1 MVKTSKLNPVTS
13 PKATKAV
20 SKKVSKSTSGKKA
33 SLYNLQAEKI
43 KDIVLPAKFFE
54 AKINEK
60 LIAQSVKVY
69 LHNQRA
75 AHAIAK
81 HRGEVAGTTKKMYA
95 QKGTGNARH
104 STAKAPQ
111 FVGGGSAH
119 GPRGNQK
126 SPLHFSQKLRQ
137 AALKSVLT
145 KFADNKSIIIID
157 KISPIESKTK
167 VAVDF
172 IGKLRKQNELLANS
186 RKIGII
192 TSRGF
197 DSVKR
202 AFGNIPDI
210 TLISAKSLNSY
221 ILSRQNYLIFTAS
234 ALKHL
239 TK

>member
-1 MVKTSKLNPVTS
+1 MAKTIKSKNTLSLPKVTKPATS
-13 PKATKAV
+13 P
-20 SKKVSKSTSGKKA
+20 KA

-43 KDIVLPAKFFE
+43 KDITLDKDIFE
-54 AKINEK
+54 YKINEK
-60 LIAQSVKVY
+60 LIAQSIKIY

-119 GPRGNQK
+119 GPRGDQK
-126 SPLHFSQKLRQ
+126 SPQHFSQKLRQ
-137 AALKSVLT
+137 SALRSVLS
-145 KFADNKSIIIID
+145 KFAQNKSILVIEKLSKIEPRTKAAWSFVD
-157 KISPIESKTK
+157 KLE
-167 VAVDF
+167 
-172 IGKLRKQNELLANS
+172 KQNELLANS

-192 TSRGF
+192 TSRSL
-197 DSVKR
+197 DNVKR
-202 AFGNIPDI
+202 AFGNIPGFNI
-210 TLISAKSLNSY
+210 LSVKSLNSY
-221 ILSRQNYLIFTAS
+221 DLSRQNYLMFTAT
-234 ALKHL
+234 ALKQL

>member
-1 MVKTSKLNPVTS
+1 M
-13 PKATKAV
+13 
-20 SKKVSKSTSGKKA
+20 KA

-43 KDIVLPAKFFE
+43 KDITLDKDIFE
-54 AKINEK
+54 YKINEK
-60 LIAQSVKVY
+60 LIAQSVKIY

-119 GPRGNQK
+119 GPRGDQK
-126 SPLHFSQKLRQ
+126 SPQHFSQKLRQ
-137 AALKSVLT
+137 SALKSVLS
-145 KFADNKSIIIID
+145 KFAQNKAILV
-157 KISPIESKTK
+157 IEKLSNIEPKTK
-167 VAVDF
+167 AAWSFVD
-172 IGKLRKQNELLANS
+172 KLEKQNELLANS

-192 TSRGF
+192 TSRSL

-202 AFGNIPDI
+202 AFGNIPGFNI
-210 TLISAKSLNSY
+210 ISAKSLNSY
-221 ILSRQNYLIFTAS
+221 DLSKQNFLMFTAT
-234 ALKHL
+234 ALKQL
-239 TK
+239 SK

>member
-1 MVKTSKLNPVTS
+1 M
-13 PKATKAV
+13 
-20 SKKVSKSTSGKKA
+20 KA

-43 KDIVLPAKFFE
+43 KDITLSKDIFE

-60 LIAQSVKVY
+60 LIAQAIKIY
-69 LHNQRA
+69 LHNQRS

-95 QKGTGNARH
+95 QKGTGRARH

-126 SPLHFSQKLRQ
+126 SPFRFSQKLRQ
-137 AALKSVLT
+137 AALKSVLS
-145 KFADNKSIIIID
+145 KFAQNKSILIID
-157 KISPIESKTK
+157 KLSPIESKTK
-167 VAVDF
+167 AGCAF
-172 IGKLRKQNELLANS
+172 MEKLGKQNELLANS

-192 TSRGF
+192 TSRSF

-202 AFGNIPDI
+202 AFRNIPNI
-210 TLISAKSLNSY
+210 NLISVKSLNTY
-221 ILSRQNYLIFTAS
+221 DLSRQNYLMFTAS
-234 ALKHL
+234 ALKKL

>member
-1 MVKTSKLNPVTS
+1 M
-13 PKATKAV
+13 
-20 SKKVSKSTSGKKA
+20 KA

-43 KDIVLPAKFFE
+43 KDITLDKDIFE
-54 AKINEK
+54 YKINEK
-60 LIAQSVKVY
+60 LIAQSVKIY

-119 GPRGNQK
+119 GPRGDQK
-126 SPLHFSQKLRQ
+126 SPQHFSQKLRQ
-137 AALKSVLT
+137 SALKSVLS
-145 KFADNKSIIIID
+145 KFAQNKAILV
-157 KISPIESKTK
+157 IEKLSNIEPKTK
-167 VAVDF
+167 AAWSFVD
-172 IGKLRKQNELLANS
+172 KLEKQNELLANS

-192 TSRGF
+192 TSRHF

-210 TLISAKSLNSY
+210 KLISVKSLNSY
-221 ILSRQNYLIFTAS
+221 DLSRQNYLIFTAA
-234 ALKHL
+234 ALKQL
-239 TK
+239 SK

>member
-1 MVKTSKLNPVTS
+1 M
-13 PKATKAV
+13 
-20 SKKVSKSTSGKKA
+20 KA
-33 SLYNLQAEKI
+33 SLYNISAEKI
-43 KDIVLPAKFFE
+43 KDITLPKEIFE

-60 LIAQSVKVY
+60 LIAQAIKIY

-75 AHAIAK
+75 AHAVAK

-119 GPRGNQK
+119 GPRGDQK
-126 SPLHFSQKLRQ
+126 TPQHFSQKLRQ
-137 AALKSVLT
+137 SALRSVLS
-145 KFADNKSIIIID
+145 KFAQNKAILVID
-157 KISPIESKTK
+157 KLSSIEGKTK
-167 VAVDF
+167 AGWSF
-172 IGKLRKQNELLANS
+172 IDKLEKQNELLANS

-192 TSRGF
+192 TSRSL

-202 AFGNIPDI
+202 AFGNIPEI
-210 TLISAKSLNSY
+210 NLLSAKSLNTY
-221 ILSRQNYLIFTAS
+221 DLSRQNYLMFTAA
-234 ALKHL
+234 ALKKL

>member
-1 MVKTSKLNPVTS
+1 M
-13 PKATKAV
+13 
-20 SKKVSKSTSGKKA
+20 KA

-43 KDIVLPAKFFE
+43 KDITLDKAIFE

-60 LIAQSVKVY
+60 LIAQAVKIY

-119 GPRGNQK
+119 GPRGDQK

-137 AALKSVLT
+137 AALKSVLS
-145 KFADNKSIIIID
+145 KFAENKLILIVDKLSAIEPKTKIADTFID
-157 KISPIESKTK
+157 KL
-167 VAVDF
+167 A
-172 IGKLRKQNELLANS
+172 KQNESLANS
-186 RKIGII
+186 HKIGII
-192 TSRGF
+192 TSRSF

-210 TLISAKSLNSY
+210 NLLSAKSLNTY
-221 ILSRQNYLIFTAS
+221 DLSRQNYLIFTAT
-234 ALKHL
+234 ALKQL
-239 TK
+239 SK

>member
-1 MVKTSKLNPVTS
+1 M
-13 PKATKAV
+13 
-20 SKKVSKSTSGKKA
+20 KA

-43 KDIVLPAKFFE
+43 KDITLPKDIFE

-60 LIAQSVKVY
+60 LIAQAIKIF

-119 GPRGNQK
+119 GPRGDQK
-126 SPLHFSQKLRQ
+126 SPMHFSQKLRQ
-137 AALKSVLT
+137 AALKAVLS
-145 KFADNKSIIIID
+145 KFAENKAILVID
-157 KISPIESKTK
+157 QLSKIDPKTK
-167 VAVDF
+167 AAFTF
-172 IGKLRKQNELLANS
+172 IEKLEKQNESLANS

-192 TSRGF
+192 TSRSL

-202 AFGNIPDI
+202 AFGNIPEI
-210 TLISAKSLNSY
+210 NLLSAKSLNTY
-221 ILSRQNYLIFTAS
+221 DLSRQNYLMFTAA
-234 ALKHL
+234 ALKQL
-239 TK
+239 SK